1 MMRFHPAAEIQLGE
15 MESTSMPPEYVA
27 EETKRCLAGVSGKA
41 KVYPG
46 VGFDVPWHLPEGGVG
61 PRPSDPELVYQAT
74 MAALTA
80 GAHGLVASRDYDEIQ
95 TRNIEAY
102 GNAVRDF
109 SKA

>member
-61 PRPSDPELVYQAT
+61 PRPSDPELANQTT